1 MSDHERWAWRPQEGR
16 SRRWYGR
23 TERLPQWA
31 RVRGLAGSG
40 SLASFKPAGLA
51 EHVRMN
57 ATEAEPGPSCKISY
71 LLRLRRLR
79 PLRPRKGGQ
88 CAVRCSG

>member
-1 MSDHERWAWRPQEGR
+1 MVEPSGFRSGREFAAWLGLVH
-16 SRRWYGR
+16 W
-23 TERLPQWA
+23 
-31 RVRGLAGSG
+31 RVLNPG
-40 SLASFKPAGLA
+40 GLA